1 MGVYLFIVLIVYLVL
16 NNIIDS
22 TYCGFTDNDI
32 IRKRRLKASVGIGTI
47 IVFGLILIH
56 NVKI

>member
-16 NNIIDS
+16 INNIDLL
-22 TYCGFTDNDI
+22 YCGSTDNDI
-32 IRKRRLKASVGIGTI
+32 KRSRQLKNAVRIGTI

-56 NVKI
+56 YVKI

>member
-22 TYCGFTDNDI
+22 MYCGFTDNDI
-32 IRKRRLKASVGIGTI
+32 IRSRQLKNAVGIGTI

>member
-1 MGVYLFIVLIVYLVL
+1 MGVYIFIVLIVYLVL

-22 TYCGFTDNDI
+22 MYCVFTDNDI

-47 IVFGLILIH
+47 IVLGLILIH
-56 NVKI
+56 YVKI